1 MSNYSDRLAQKS
13 YDAMLARGDGKGDA
27 PLYDANVI
35 IEGLRVPAYKNRV
48 DAAVDLSPL
57 MELDTDPKF
66 FEEDGALLLDVEGHL
81 EDITAGSE
89 EDEKLDL
96 IGKLEDLGYT
106 DHTAI
111 MVQSYEEHMEG

>member
-1 MSNYSDRLAQKS
+1 MNYSDRLAQAS
-13 YDAMLARGDGKGDA
+13 YDAMLARGDGKGDE
-27 PLYDANVI
+27 PTYDANVV
-35 IEGLRVPAYKNRV
+35 IEGLRVPEGKNRV

-66 FEEDGALLLDVEGHL
+66 YEEGGVLFLSVEGHL

-96 IGKLEDLGYT
+96 IGKLEDLGYE

-111 MVQSYEEHMEG
+111 MVQSYEEYMDR